1 MKADLTRSTFRPE
14 RHYSGVRMQQG
25 RVQLDADWNEQVD
38 IGAHLDETTRVDVIG
53 RCGMPED
60 DPGFEVTP
68 SDDGSDLL
76 LSPGRAYVDGIL
88 CESDASPIG
97 LTGVEAAKAKLAS
110 LVADGRTLEEGDW
123 IDLSATGVGPFTARI
138 SAVDAGSLGISFEP
152 ALSAANA
159 SALASA
165 KDGVVRRISS
175 YLRQPDFPG
184 IPPSGLETTDGTY
197 LAYLDVWE
205 RHVTALED
213 GAIREVALGG
223 PDTSTRTQTVWQ
235 FKLAPLD
242 DPDHVLTCATVPDWS
257 ELIDESTGLL
267 RGRAQPET
275 TSSDPCTIPPGAG
288 FRRLE
293 NQLYRV
299 EIHDAGNVGTATFKW
314 SRENG
319 SVVVAAS
326 VTDTDELTV
335 SSIGRDEVLGLAPGH
350 WVELTDDTHELAGD
364 PGTLVKIKSI
374 AGNVLTVDTTSS
386 GPLDPAKFPVK
397 PKVRRWDDPAGTR
410 KVTVPGANQG
420 FLALEDGVEVRF
432 EAGRRYN
439 TGDYWLVPAR
449 TISGDVEWP
458 ANGGSPAAPLA
469 RPPEGIRHHYCKLAL
484 LRLSGEKWEV
494 TEDCRQLFPPL
505 TGLHGLQQDPGIR
518 VVLVRSQAQDP
529 LRNDTDLLVRD
540 FVRGIQI
547 VCDQNVE
554 PGTLVNKPTLL
565 FTLDLPF
572 PISGADREL
581 WGADVVG
588 TMPLTLNGIVQ
599 VKGPEILWRPT
610 DRVARWLLGRV
621 AKVMQA
627 AKIERLLLHLTLKG
641 NLVYGAKDETLNVDG
656 EAFGILRDGTLDVT
670 LPSGDGRRG
679 GNLDLWFWLRAR
691 PVGKTDRLVLVPVL
705 KARRL
710 TTIARR
716 SALATSVGF
725 AVDRTKLMA
734 ALPETYTI
742 DTRAETDPQRARK
755 AVSRLRLAAETTV
768 RIAVE
773 EEVAAAADVIFA
785 ELQENNVS
793 LHIESVTVADVVE
806 SFEDLVNSAAGI
818 DGVLASE
825 ETIQALAQAHPEEID
840 LERAL
845 RF

>member
-60 DPGFEVTP
+60 DAGFEVTP
-68 SDDGSDLL
+68 AADGSDLL

-88 CESDASPIG
+88 CESDASPIAV
-97 LTGVEAAKAKLAS
+97 LDVAAAKAKLAS
-110 LVADGRTLEEGDW
+110 LVADGRELEVGDW
-123 IDLSATGVGPFTARI
+123 IQLSATGVGPFTVRI
-138 SAVDAGSLGISFEP
+138 DSLDAAGFTITFEP

-159 SALASA
+159 DALAKA
-165 KDGVVRRISS
+165 KDAVVRRTAS
-175 YLRQPDFPG
+175 YLTQPDFPG
-184 IPPSGLETTDGTY
+184 VRPAGLEEAEGTY

-213 GAIREVALGG
+213 GGIREVALGG
-223 PDTSTRTQTVWQ
+223 PDTSTRTQTLWQ
-235 FKLAPLD
+235 VKLERLGDPED
-242 DPDHVLTCATVPDWS
+242 DVTCATVPDWS
-257 ELIDESTGLL
+257 EFIDESTALL
-267 RGRAQPET
+267 RARAQPET
-275 TSSDPCTIPPGAG
+275 TSADPCTIPPGAG

-299 EIHDAGNVGTATFKW
+299 EIHDGGNVGTASFKW

-319 SVVVAAS
+319 SVVVAGS

-335 SSIGRDEVLGLAPGH
+335 SSTGRDDVLGIAPGQ
-350 WVELTDDTHELAGD
+350 WVELTDDAHELAGE
-364 PGTLVKIKSI
+364 PGVLVKVKTI
-374 AGNVLTVDTTSS
+374 AGNVLTVDTTAS
-386 GPLDPAKFPVK
+386 GPLDPAEFAAT
-397 PKVRRWDDPAGTR
+397 PKVRRWDDPNGVR
-410 KVTVPGANQG
+410 KVTVPGTNQG

-432 EAGRRYN
+432 EPGRHYAS
-439 TGDYWLVPAR
+439 GDHWLIPAR
-449 TISGDVEWP
+449 TATGDVEWP
-458 ANGGSPAAPLA
+458 ENGGTPAAPLG
-469 RPPEGIRHHYCKLAL
+469 RPPDGIRHHYCSLAL
-484 LRLSGEKWEV
+484 LRLTGEKWEV
-494 TEDCRQLFPPL
+494 AEDCRRLFPPL
-505 TGLHGLQQDPGIR
+505 TGLHGLQQDPGVH
-518 VVLVRSQAQDP
+518 VVRVRSGQQDP
-529 LRNDTDLLVRD
+529 LRNDTDLLLRD
-540 FVRGIQI
+540 FVKG
-547 VCDQNVE
+547 VEVLCDQDVE
-554 PGTLVNKPTLL
+554 TGTLANKPTML
-565 FTLDLPF
+565 FMLDLPF
-572 PISGADREL
+572 PMSSADQTLWGREL
-581 WGADVVG
+581 VG

-599 VKGPEILWRPT
+599 VQGARIRWLPT
-610 DRVARWLLGRV
+610 EAVSRWLLGRV
-621 AKVMQA
+621 SKVMQA

-641 NLVYGAKDETLNVDG
+641 NFVYGAKDTSLNVDG

-679 GNLDLWFWLRAR
+679 GTLDLWFWLRAR
-691 PVGKTDRLVLVPVL
+691 PVGRTDRLVLVPVL

-742 DTRAETDPQRARK
+742 DTRAETDPARART

-773 EEVAAAADVIFA
+773 EDVAAAADVIFA

-793 LHIESVTVADVVE
+793 LEIAAVTVADVVE

-825 ETIQALAQAHPEEID
+825 ETVQKLAQAHPDQID
-840 LERAL
+840 MERAL